1 MDVAKEGS
9 GATAPWDSSAAAD
22 LNRNAE
28 ESLKRGGGG
37 LLPACLDIDIEPVD
51 NYKCKP
57 GKDQIGRFMCA
68 LSPSFEGGGR
78 CYRLPPVAPDYL

>member
-28 ESLKRGGGG
+28 ESLKRGGG
-37 LLPACLDIDIEPVD
+37 VS
-51 NYKCKP
+51 
-57 GKDQIGRFMCA
+57 DQVERMN
-68 LSPSFEGGGR
+68 R
-78 CYRLPPVAPDYL
+78 